1 METMQFIAYTPQQ
14 LEEVIFKTVKELF
27 ETYFKSIKPKQPDE
41 FLSRKEV
48 AQLLKVDLSTV
59 SNWKKAGKLKPLG
72 FGGRVYYLKSD
83 IIESLQPV
91 KVK

>member
-41 FLSRKEV
+41 YLTRKEV
-48 AQLLKVDLSTV
+48 AQLLKVDLSTIA
-59 SNWKKAGKLKPLG
+59 NWNKSGKLKPLG
-72 FGGRVYYLKSD
+72 LGGRVYYLKSD
-83 IIESLQPV
+83 VIESLQPI
-91 KVK
+91 KVQ

>member
-27 ETYFKSIKPKQPDE
+27 ETYFNTIKPKQPDE
-41 FLSRKEV
+41 FLSRKDV

-59 SNWKKAGKLKPLG
+59 SNWNQ
-72 FGGRVYYLKSD
+72 VN
-83 IIESLQPV
+83 
-91 KVK
+91 